1 MLHELRQTQEE
12 KEDTLWYQYSCAALS
27 KAIKTLRKNQG
38 LTQVAAAKLAGV
50 TRLTIINAEK
60 NRCKLE
66 TLYKIKN
73 NIELANP
80 KFPWIKKVML
90 GICIMASSFSYSQ
103 AVVKM
108 DATIGMTAALQPA
121 ANLRAYVSKA
131 NFEGG
136 LQFSVPTSI
145 HAYLGRRIKNVTPYL
160 GVGSEGPL
168 LGCKWHVFNILA
180 LDASI
185 TGQNIRVTFGWSLF

>member
-1 MLHELRQTQEE
+1 MEPLQTQEE

-27 KAIKTLRKNQG
+27 QGIKDVRKKQG

-50 TRLTIINAEK
+50 SRLTIINAEK

-73 NIELANP
+73 NIEPANS

-90 GICIMASSFSYSQ
+90 GVCIMASSFSYGQ
-103 AVVKM
+103 ANVKM
-108 DATIGMTAALQPA
+108 DITIGMTASLRPA
-121 ANLRAYVSKA
+121 ANIRAYVNKA

-136 LQFSVPTSI
+136 LCLSYPTAI
-145 HAYLGRRIKNVTPYL
+145 NAHLGRRIKNATPYI
-160 GVGSEGPL
+160 GIGSEGPV
-168 LGCKWHVFNILA
+168 LGCKWHVFNMLA
-180 LDASI
+180 LDGSI
-185 TGQNIRVTFGWSLF
+185 SGQNVRITFGWSLF

>member
-1 MLHELRQTQEE
+1 MEPRQTQEE
-12 KEDTLWYQYSCAALS
+12 KEDTLWYEYSCKALS
-27 KAIKTLRKNQG
+27 QGIKDLRKKQG

-73 NIELANP
+73 NIEPANP

-90 GICIMASSFSYSQ
+90 CVCLMASSFVYSQ

-108 DATIGMTAALQPA
+108 DATIGMTAALTPA

-136 LQFSVPTSI
+136 LQFSVPASI
-145 HAYLGRRIKNVTPYL
+145 HAFVGRRIKNATPYL
-160 GVGSEGPL
+160 GVGSEGL
-168 LGCKWHVFNILA
+168 LMGCKWHCFNMLA
-180 LDASI
+180 LDGSI
-185 TGQNIRVTFGWSLF
+185 TAQNIRITFGWSLF

>member
-1 MLHELRQTQEE
+1 MLQIQEE

-27 KAIKTLRKNQG
+27 KGIKDIRKKQG
-38 LTQVAAAKLAGV
+38 FTQVDAAKLAGV
-50 TRLTIINAEK
+50 SRLTIINAEK

-73 NIELANP
+73 NIEPPNP

-90 GICIMASSFSYSQ
+90 GVCLMAASFSYSQ
-103 AVVKM
+103 ANVKM
-108 DATIGMTAALQPA
+108 DATIGMTAALKPA

-136 LQFSVPTSI
+136 LQFSVPASI
-145 HAYLGRRIKNVTPYL
+145 HAFVGRRIKNVTPYL
-160 GVGSEGPL
+160 GLGSEGPL
-168 LGCKWHVFNILA
+168 IGCKWHVFNILA
-180 LDASI
+180 LDGSV

>member
-1 MLHELRQTQEE
+1 MEPRQTQEE
-12 KEDTLWYQYSCAALS
+12 KEDTLWYEYSCKALS
-27 KAIKTLRKNQG
+27 QGIKDLRKKQG

-60 NRCKLE
+60 NKCKLE

-73 NIELANP
+73 NIEPMNP

-90 GICIMASSFSYSQ
+90 CVCLMASSFVYSQ

-108 DATIGMTAALQPA
+108 DATIGMTAALTPA

-136 LQFSVPTSI
+136 LQFSVPASI
-145 HAYLGRRIKNVTPYL
+145 HAFVGHRIKNVTPYI

-168 LGCKWHVFNILA
+168 LGCKWHVFNMLA
-180 LDASI
+180 LDGSI